1 MNDPTD
7 AAAFQSAPG
16 GPASVV
22 QRAIA
27 VLEAV
32 ASAGDA
38 VSLSAISGS
47 VGLPKPTA
55 YRLLRELAE
64 AGWVRREPST
74 AGGFSA
80 GPRLEQLALAVMQNA
95 GSRTVRHAIL
105 SRLVDELGE
114 TCNITVLDGSQVL
127 YVDRVESASPLR
139 AHLQPGSRV
148 PLHCSA
154 SGKLFLARLPKARR
168 DRLLARIGLEPVTE
182 RTIVD
187 RTVLES
193 ELARIRKDGYA
204 IDNEEYV
211 SGLLCVAV
219 PVVGA
224 HGRPIAAVAVQAPV
238 ARMPRDRATQ
248 VLPALRRAAEEVGA
262 TYDDK
267 RPGDPKRNRR
277 TPRAA

>member
-1 MNDPTD
+1 MIICMFISDSTLSFRVTP
-7 AAAFQSAPG
+7 S

-32 ASAGDA
+32 ARSDDA
-38 VSLSAISGS
+38 ISLSAISGR
-47 VGLPKPTA
+47 VGIPKPTV

-64 AGWVRREPST
+64 GGWVRREPRT
-74 AGGFSA
+74 VGGFSA
-80 GPRLEQLALAVMQNA
+80 GPQLEQLALAVMQNA

-148 PLHCSA
+148 PIHCSA
-154 SGKLFLARLPKARR
+154 SGKLFLAQLPKARR
-168 DRLLARIGLEPVTE
+168 ARLLARIGLEPVTA

-187 RTVLES
+187 RTALES
-193 ELARIRKDGYA
+193 ELTRIRRVGYA

-219 PVVGA
+219 PVMGA
-224 HGRPIAAVAVQAPV
+224 HGRPIAAVAVQGPV
-238 ARMPRDRATQ
+238 ARMPLERATQ
-248 VLPALRRAAEEVGA
+248 VLPALQRAAEEI
-262 TYDDK
+262 
-267 RPGDPKRNRR
+267 R
-277 TPRAA
+277 TSYGEKSPRAARHTGSR